1 MPRAAIAVFELN
13 AGDDQLQVS
22 DLASFMDTLGH
33 GVKVSE
39 LERMLTDLGIDE
51 NDDGAITKAD
61 FLEFMRRNEVADIPS
76 SMREQIHA
84 AFEAVVHRTASSPAG
99 AAAGAGAEESP
110 QLCPSPS
117 ARARPHAGAGD
128 DHDKPGFLHGP
139 HAYQHRPAGDALS
152 KAQTAR
158 LLLRLGFVLDE
169 LSLEELFDEVDSNAD
184 GRISEDELVT
194 CIGMLKRN
202 MLELMHL
209 EESFKQFRPPK
220 LEPAGA
226 EAEQHVVRAS
236 DLVAALGV
244 TLEEAEE
251 MIFIADLKDN
261 QVIDFTEFR
270 QVVVNWSE

>member
-1 MPRAAIAVFELN
+1 MRA
-13 AGDDQLQVS
+13 
-22 DLASFMDTLGH
+22 
-33 GVKVSE
+33 
-39 LERMLTDLGIDE
+39 
-51 NDDGAITKAD
+51 
-61 FLEFMRRNEVADIPS
+61 
-76 SMREQIHA
+76 QIHE
-84 AFEAVVHRTASSPAG
+84 AFEAAVHRTAESAAVTPGVHPEEGSSP
-99 AAAGAGAEESP
+99 
-110 QLCPSPS
+110 CPSPS
-117 ARARPHAGAGD
+117 ARARPYSSVGD

-152 KAQTAR
+152 KAQTAS

-169 LSLEELFDEVDSNAD
+169 LSLEELFDEVDSDAD

-209 EESFKQFRPPK
+209 EESFKQFRRPT
-220 LEPAGA
+220 LEAA
-226 EAEQHVVRAS
+226 DNEAEQHVVRAS
-236 DLVAALGV
+236 DLVGALGV